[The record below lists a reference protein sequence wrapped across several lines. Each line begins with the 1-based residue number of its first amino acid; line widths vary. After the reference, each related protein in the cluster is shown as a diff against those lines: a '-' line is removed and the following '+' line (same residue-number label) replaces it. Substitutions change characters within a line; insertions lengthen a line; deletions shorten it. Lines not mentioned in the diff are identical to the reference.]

1 MNSPDHGSKDY
12 LLPKPFIKLVESR
25 NGSDHILSPPSW
37 FIYSEKGGGHGVEIC
52 VCAVCGC
59 VRVCM
64 CVFQIAFFGYI
75 SSEMI
80 KEL

>member
-1 MNSPDHGSKDY
+1 M
-12 LLPKPFIKLVESR
+12 ESR

-37 FIYSEKGGGHGVEIC
+37 FIYSEKGGGHGVEMC
-52 VCAVCGC
+52 VCACVYVCVC
-59 VRVCM
+59 V